1 MDENAEK
8 SNETAVKNDDL
19 ITDFGRRTRNDSLSS
34 KNQSDDE
41 QNESIPK
48 ETNKDNNTN
57 TEEEGRKTVEVEVE
71 GDDGDDDILLRAQA
85 IAMAVSSSASKLS
98 AEEAKKTLA
107 QKQDSNQKK
116 FLQEIEHK
124 KKKQQQQVQASST
137 STPAWLSNVQNFQS
151 MISSSMQTATS
162 PNTGAGTTNTNTTSS
177 NSGKNEN
184 SMASITS
191 SSGIFGKQHQFRW
204 PGQSD
209 KSTATATATVPVTVS
224 NVEKETSASTGQ
236 QDTSYQPKST
246 NNVSTEEE
254 NNNNKKSR
262 NSSSKN
268 PLNNIKEDSL
278 KSLKDSMNIFK
289 IPKFGEETAS
299 ASTSVPTKTIHNEKE
314 STKKEDITLSPPTQ
328 TSEKVQTKRS
338 ISPVPADRLKKT
350 KEISVP
356 SSPSKIPQPSQDS
369 MESTN
374 VVATT
379 TTTNTVINRKSK
391 KTSNSYSCLP
401 SNSALGDVVTSPSD
415 LQQIK
420 SQEMS
425 SSTNDETVILLEDSV
440 WKRRSGL
447 GKLSTHAWEKRKLI
461 LQGTKLTYFSLDKEQ
476 AQTPVVDKTSSA
488 SPTTIEKHEPRP
500 WEPATVPTTTTTT
513 AATKPNK
520 APSIWEQA
528 AANFE
533 KAQENFNKSIN
544 SLNMTLP
551 SSSSISSPFTTNTGS
566 SSSSGNSSSTDPRG
580 SLDIIKEKASV
591 CASSGHSGAPTPFS
605 ISIKVGMETKWK
617 LCFESQEEQRK
628 WLDVL
633 GDIVIKNSVDLH
645 HENHWKIKSTTT
657 RKSTFP
663 TGTGSVSS
671 NKDENENEKLSSSST
686 DGQKL
691 HASTAAEK
699 RGNARGPLVEARGK
713 SRRSLLVLQRGF
725 SQNLIQTDHLEFHLE
740 EDEILAFLT
749 AVNIALIVSKLVGI
763 YSFILLLVSINICLA
778 CWCNLVPEDF
788 LQKILSYLTE
798 NDNNKKTTKT
808 SSNSEISSRKVK
820 KAKLDKKKKK
830 EVFDKDIAKKKDDE
844 EEEEK
849 RTTIQPKAGSTTY
862 HVSETPTSPDTR
874 AGIPPA
880 WRNISA
886 SSLAVRGP
894 GYGSNKIKIPSPG
907 ELYECVGVDV
917 IDSSMRV
924 SEIADKVNLSHWFN
938 DDEEKDNAV
947 TNNKPWSAPDIF
959 IVNVA
964 VPTEAPKLTRSE
976 TDGQTINVV
985 MYLKMTAQTRK
996 ILELSYS
1003 SSSSPSLDDDSNN
1016 NDELEEEETSK
1027 QNNNSLVNGVKLF
1040 DQWCKKS
1047 PTDPKFQARFK
1058 LVPNMLNLVEI
1069 GLPSY
1074 IAKYNSKPVLI
1085 KRNGVTGFLSSH
1097 KPSMNKPNE
1106 NNNNNNNNFTVME
1119 FDISLHPFPYIAKQ
1133 AFSYLNENYFAKIV
1147 ANIGVVIEGR
1157 AEDELPEVVIGCM
1170 QLCYPDTKAAI
1181 KDQDWFF
1188 SGKGV
1193 VEVDLVDSTNCD
1205 DDDDETQKKKVIVKQ
1220 EEVPSLT
1227 HA

>member
-8 SNETAVKNDDL
+8 SKETAVKNDDL
-19 ITDFGRRTRNDSLSS
+19 ITDFGRRTRTDSLSS

-41 QNESIPK
+41 QNESIPQ
-48 ETNKDNNTN
+48 ETNKDNNTIA
-57 TEEEGRKTVEVEVE
+57 EEEGRKTLVE

-124 KKKQQQQVQASST
+124 KKKQQQQA
-137 STPAWLSNVQNFQS
+137 PAWLSNVQNFQS

-162 PNTGAGTTNTNTTSS
+162 PSGAGTTNTNTNATSI

-184 SMASITS
+184 SLASITS

-209 KSTATATATVPVTVS
+209 KSTATATVPMTVS
-224 NVEKETSASTGQ
+224 NVEKETPVSTGQ
-236 QDTSYQPKST
+236 QDTSNQPKST

-254 NNNNKKSR
+254 NNNKKSR

-278 KSLKDSMNIFK
+278 KTLKDSMNIFK
-289 IPKFGEETAS
+289 IPKFGEESAS

-314 STKKEDITLSPPTQ
+314 FTKKEDVTSTPPTQ
-328 TSEKVQTKRS
+328 TSEKVQTRRS
-338 ISPVPADRLKKT
+338 ISPVPADRLKKS
-350 KEISVP
+350 KENSVP
-356 SSPSKIPQPSQDS
+356 SSPSKISQPSQDK

-379 TTTNTVINRKSK
+379 TTTTTVINRKSK

-401 SNSALGDVVTSPSD
+401 SNSALGDVVTSPTD
-415 LQQIK
+415 LQQTK

-425 SSTNDETVILLEDSV
+425 SSTSDETVILLEGSV

-476 AQTPVVDKTSSA
+476 AQVDKTSSA

-513 AATKPNK
+513 ATKPNK

-566 SSSSGNSSSTDPRG
+566 SSSSGNTSSSMDPRG

-591 CASSGHSGAPTPFS
+591 CASSGHSGAPTPFA

-617 LCFESQEEQRK
+617 LCFKSQEEQRK

-657 RKSTFP
+657 RKTTSP

-671 NKDENENEKLSSSST
+671 NNHNKDENEKLSSSST

-691 HASTAAEK
+691 HPSTAAER
-699 RGNARGPLVEARGK
+699 RGNARGHLVESRGK
-713 SRRSLLVLQRGF
+713 SRRSLHVLQRGF
-725 SQNLIQTDHLEFHLE
+725 SQNIIQTDHLEFHLE

-749 AVNIALIVSKLVGI
+749 AVNIALIVSKVVGI
-763 YSFILLLVSINICLA
+763 FSFILLLVSINICLA

-798 NDNNKKTTKT
+798 KENNKKTTKT
-808 SSNSEISSRKVK
+808 SSNSEVSSRKVK

-830 EVFDKDIAKKKDDE
+830 DVDKDIAKKKSDDDDKEDKE
-844 EEEEK
+844 EEENK
-849 RTTIQPKAGSTTY
+849 TTIQPKAGSTTY

-880 WRNISA
+880 WRNIPA

-894 GYGSNKIKIPSPG
+894 GYGSNKTKIPSPG

-938 DDEEKDNAV
+938 DDEKKDNAV

-1003 SSSSPSLDDDSNN
+1003 SSSPSLDDSNN
-1016 NDELEEEETSK
+1016 NDDGLEEETSK
-1027 QNNNSLVNGVKLF
+1027 RNNNSLVNGVKLF

-1106 NNNNNNNNFTVME
+1106 NNNNNNNFTVME
-1119 FDISLHPFPYIAKQ
+1119 FGISLHPFPYIAKQ

-1193 VEVDLVDSTNCD
+1193 EEDLVDSTNCD
-1205 DDDDETQKKKVIVKQ
+1205 DEEETQKKKVIVKQ
-1220 EEVPSLT
+1220 EEVPSPT